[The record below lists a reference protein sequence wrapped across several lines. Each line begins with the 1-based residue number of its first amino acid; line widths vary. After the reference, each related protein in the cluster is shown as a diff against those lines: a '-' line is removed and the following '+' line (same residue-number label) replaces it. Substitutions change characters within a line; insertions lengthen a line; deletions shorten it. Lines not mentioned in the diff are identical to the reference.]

1 MDIPI
6 RDRDGQAVGKTQ
18 AVTPH
23 DRQRR
28 ALPTSGADQV
38 PTRRQARLHRAM
50 TSNGIGAAGIGAAG
64 GAL

>member
-1 MDIPI
+1 MDTPI
-6 RDRDGQAVGKTQ
+6 RDRDGRAVGNTQ

-23 DRQRR
+23 DRQRS

-38 PTRRQARLHRAM
+38 PARQQARLHRAI
-50 TSNGIGAAGIGAAG
+50 TSKDVGAVGFVVAG